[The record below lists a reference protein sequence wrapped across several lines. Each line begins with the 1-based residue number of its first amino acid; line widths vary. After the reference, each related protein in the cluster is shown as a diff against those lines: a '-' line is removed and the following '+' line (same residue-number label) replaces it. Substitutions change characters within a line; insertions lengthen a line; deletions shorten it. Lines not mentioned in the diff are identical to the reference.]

1 MWLTLLRSSLFLLML
16 LTTALGAGCQPG
28 TPPPDTIVI
37 GTLYTLNPQQ
47 PEAQAVAIQGG
58 RFRFVGS
65 QEEALKL
72 ADSNTTVLHLDNA
85 VAYPGLIDAHVHVA
99 GIGSALRSVDLR
111 SAQDFS
117 ELIERVR
124 ARAEALR
131 PGTVILGT
139 GWHQSKWA
147 QAPEGHLNGF
157 PTHEALSRAVPSHP
171 VLLEHANGHS
181 VLLNQAAMD
190 AQ

>member
-65 QEEALKL
+65 QE
-72 ADSNTTVLHLDNA
+72 
-85 VAYPGLIDAHVHVA
+85 
-99 GIGSALRSVDLR
+99 
-111 SAQDFS
+111 
-117 ELIERVR
+117 
-124 ARAEALR
+124 
-131 PGTVILGT
+131 
-139 GWHQSKWA
+139 
-147 QAPEGHLNGF
+147 
-157 PTHEALSRAVPSHP
+157 
-171 VLLEHANGHS
+171 
-181 VLLNQAAMD
+181 
-190 AQ
+190 